1 MSRSVVRKIAIYV
14 LYIVLAVLLQ
24 TSWPAALAIAGVRP
38 DLALILAA
46 VSGLLFGAKEGAIV
60 GLCCGFLLDAQAGRL
75 IGLGMLL
82 LMLAGVV
89 PVLLLRSM
97 PQRPLLLAPAAAAA
111 GTLIFHAAVFGVSWV
126 FPTLSDLSRNPY
138 ELKQVV
144 VQVLIPLVIL
154 NAALALPLALL
165 MRYAG
170 PQRRKSMDVIE

>member
-1 MSRSVVRKIAIYV
+1 MSRSVVRKIAIYA

-97 PQRPLLLAPAAAAA
+97 PQRPLLLAPAAADLPPDIRRRHSPLC
-111 GTLIFHAAVFGVSWV
+111 LICRVTPMSSSRSLCRYSSH
-126 FPTLSDLSRNPY
+126 LSSSTPLWRCHSRC
-138 ELKQVV
+138 
-144 VQVLIPLVIL
+144 
-154 NAALALPLALL
+154 
-165 MRYAG
+165 
-170 PQRRKSMDVIE
+170 